1 MRPAAWYYA
10 STNTV
15 SQSCPIPSSIVSE
28 SASVPCS
35 QSKRAVVMSLRRW
48 KSFFPAFAAIDTA
61 IETATG
67 ARSRDKFRQLRSEL
81 VEMLCDAADDDVD
94 RVKGLCRLLD
104 SAMAE
109 ALLTLHVVPVTTTM
123 LTTTGVDKAVEG
135 LLSHEDG
142 KVRALA
148 RDILIKWAQ
157 GGVLDTTVLAAPP
170 STPRM
175 RPQAQRPETAILL
188 ADTPKISDEKMPP
201 VVSNAGGDR
210 VRSGQTGDA
219 KRKHPGYYREADAD
233 DEKRQRNVS
242 EKVEDRPRKMEPDIK
257 SRSSWRSRDTKS
269 RSRASSWRYRD
280 ERRFSSSTRHSH
292 RRV

>member
-1 MRPAAWYYA
+1 VEALLPG
-10 STNTV
+10 V
-15 SQSCPIPSSIVSE
+15 
-28 SASVPCS
+28 
-35 QSKRAVVMSLRRW
+35 RRHRV
-48 KSFFPAFAAIDTA
+48 IDTA

-81 VEMLCDAADDDVD
+81 VEMLCDAADDDAD
-94 RVKGLCRLLD
+94 RVKELCRLLD
-104 SAMAE
+104 AAMAE

-135 LLSHEDG
+135 LLSHEAG

-148 RDILIKWAQ
+148 RGILIKWAQ

-175 RPQAQRPETAILL
+175 RPQQAQRPETAVLL

>member
-1 MRPAAWYYA
+1 
-10 STNTV
+10 
-15 SQSCPIPSSIVSE
+15 
-28 SASVPCS
+28 
-35 QSKRAVVMSLRRW
+35 MSLRRW

-148 RDILIKWAQ
+148 RGILIKWAQ

-175 RPQAQRPETAILL
+175 RPLAQRPETAVLL

-201 VVSNAGGDR
+201 VVSNASGDR

-219 KRKHPGYYREADAD
+219 KRKHPAGYYREADAD
-233 DEKRQRNVS
+233 DEKRQRKVP

-257 SRSSWRSRDTKS
+257 SRSSWSRASSWRSRDTKS
-269 RSRASSWRYRD
+269 TSRASSWRYRD
-280 ERRFSSSTRHSH
+280 ERCLSTSTRHSH

>member
-1 MRPAAWYYA
+1 
-10 STNTV
+10 
-15 SQSCPIPSSIVSE
+15 
-28 SASVPCS
+28 
-35 QSKRAVVMSLRRW
+35 MSLRRW

-81 VEMLCDAADDDVD
+81 VEMLCDAADDDAD
-94 RVKGLCRLLD
+94 RVKGLCQLLD

-109 ALLTLHVVPVTTTM
+109 ALLTLHVVPVT
-123 LTTTGVDKAVEG
+123 TTTGVDKAVEG

-148 RDILIKWAQ
+148 RGILIKWAQ

-175 RPQAQRPETAILL
+175 RPLAQRPETAVLL

-201 VVSNAGGDR
+201 VVSNASGDR

-219 KRKHPGYYREADAD
+219 KRKHPAGYYREADAD
-233 DEKRQRNVS
+233 DEKRQRKVP

-257 SRSSWRSRDTKS
+257 SRSSWSRASSWRSRDTKS
-269 RSRASSWRYRD
+269 TSRASSWRYRD
-280 ERRFSSSTRHSH
+280 ERCLSTSTRHSH

>member
-1 MRPAAWYYA
+1 
-10 STNTV
+10 
-15 SQSCPIPSSIVSE
+15 
-28 SASVPCS
+28 
-35 QSKRAVVMSLRRW
+35 MSLRRW
-48 KSFFPAFAAIDTA
+48 KPFFPAFAAIDTA

-81 VEMLCDAADDDVD
+81 VEMLCDAADDDAD

-104 SAMAE
+104 AAMTE

-135 LLSHEDG
+135 LLSHEAG

-148 RDILIKWAQ
+148 RGILIKWAQ

-175 RPQAQRPETAILL
+175 RPQQAQRPETAVLL

-269 RSRASSWRYRD
+269 RSRASSWRYR
-280 ERRFSSSTRHSH
+280 STRHSH